1 VKLGGLRL
9 ATVGVLLGLLAA
21 GCGSSGGSSGG
32 GGGGGTATS
41 AANLAAHD
49 SAHGL
54 QGLILKPPKAAPPL
68 SLHNY
73 TGQPVSLTAYRGRA
87 VLVTFVYTH
96 CPDVCP
102 LIAANLAA
110 AQRGL
115 GREASRVKILAVTVD
130 PRRDT
135 PTAIRAFLAARGA
148 TGRMDYLLGSM
159 PALKRTWKDWDVA
172 VSTGTNKLTN
182 GHSSIIYGITASGR
196 MAVVYPSNF
205 TPAQIMHDVP
215 LLASS

>member
-1 VKLGGLRL
+1 VSRRRLRPLLILLGLG
-9 ATVGVLLGLLAA
+9 LGLLAA
-21 GCGSSGGSSGG
+21 GCGAGG
-32 GGGGGTATS
+32 GQTS
-41 AANLAAHD
+41 SASASRAAARD
-49 SAHGL
+49 SARGL
-54 QGLILKPPKAAPPL
+54 QGLVLKPAKTAPSL
-68 SLHNY
+68 ALHNF
-73 TGQPVSLTAYRGRA
+73 TGQPVSLSAYRGRA

-102 LIAANLAA
+102 LIVANLAA

-115 GREASRVKILAVTVD
+115 GPAASRVKILAVTVD

-135 PTAIRAFLAARGA
+135 PSAIRSFLRVRGA
-148 TGRMDYLLGSM
+148 LGRMDYLLGSM

-172 VSTGTNKLTN
+172 VSAGRNKLTN

-196 MAVVYPSNF
+196 IAVVYPSNF
-205 TPAQIMHDVP
+205 TPAQIIHDVP

>member
-1 VKLGGLRL
+1 MKRGLP
-9 ATVGVLLGLLAA
+9 AVLAA
-21 GCGSSGGSSGG
+21 ALALAISGCASSGTGASSVS
-32 GGGGGTATS
+32 ASAS
-41 AANLAAHD
+41 AAAQR

-73 TGQPVSLTAYRGRA
+73 TGQPVSLAAYRGRA

-102 LIAANLAA
+102 LIVANLAA

-115 GREASRVKILAVTVD
+115 GHEAAKVKILAVTVD

-135 PTAIRAFLAARGA
+135 PKAIRSFLTVRNAA
-148 TGRMDYLLGSM
+148 GRMDYLLGSM
-159 PALKRTWKDWDVA
+159 AALKRTWKDWDVA
-172 VSTGTNKLTN
+172 VVAGKNRVTA

-196 MAVVYPSNF
+196 IAVVYPSSF
-205 TPAQIMHDVP
+205 TPAQIIHDVP